1 MSSDEDEGSLAAPP
15 HVRRENAIERVART
29 WSIIKQLPP
38 HQEMRLHTLLR
49 LIFSEAADHLT
60 EQDLVL
66 AGFKFLYQAK
76 RPTSRRRVKSAA
88 KVGPS

>member
-1 MSSDEDEGSLAAPP
+1 MSSDEDEGLLVAPP

-49 LIFSEAADHLT
+49 FIFSEAADHLT

-76 RPTSRRRVKSAA
+76 RPMPRRPKSAA
-88 KVGPS
+88 KVDP